1 MEVQSK
7 LEPLKNAVEAQGRT
21 LRSLYSNGSGG
32 PPGYLENAREEDK
45 EWKNEMF
52 RKLDNFLGRLDT
64 VERFIVAHDALEK
77 DNGRRLNVKLIVIG
91 LVISAISIISA
102 NIASC
107 RSVAKSLLIDQSHSE
122 NLPLNASHNG
132 EQSKETQAPIELKGD
147 R

>member
-7 LEPLKNAVEAQGRT
+7 LEPLRAAVEAQGRT

-45 EWKNEMF
+45 EWKDQMF
-52 RKLDNFLGRLDT
+52 DKLDNFLNRLDA

-77 DNGRRLNVKLIVIG
+77 NNGRRLNTKLVVIG
-91 LVISAISIISA
+91 IVISAISVLSA

-107 RSVAKSLLIDQSHSE
+107 RSVAKSLLSDPNHST
-122 NLPLNASHNG
+122 L
-132 EQSKETQAPIELKGD
+132 QAPQNSQMREDYHPEESK
-147 R
+147 